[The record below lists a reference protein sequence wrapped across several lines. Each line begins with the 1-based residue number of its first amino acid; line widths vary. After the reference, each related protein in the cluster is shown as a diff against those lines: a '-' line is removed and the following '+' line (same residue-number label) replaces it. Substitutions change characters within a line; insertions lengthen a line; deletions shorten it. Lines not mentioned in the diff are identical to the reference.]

1 MGGYVGLIKKL
12 ILPLIFLV
20 SGIITA
26 LVATINLI
34 LNDSLKQFT
43 ITAIIAMIL
52 LYIAYELLGRI
63 NVTKG
68 I

>member
-1 MGGYVGLIKKL
+1 MGLIKKL